1 MWLFT
6 RYGFFSVAVFRD
18 LVVLRARKRLHLGNL
33 RRRFRAR
40 IGRRRIAETRLKDY
54 RWRLTLDMGAWL
66 GLLAEIAGEQTWDNF
81 KREAAAYG
89 VADGDYLGLLHDL
102 WVELARYQNAPKS
115 RARAS
120 LGFELEERYWKEVA
134 AEDA

>member
-18 LVVLRARKRLHLGNL
+18 LVVLRARKLLHLENL
-33 RRRFRAR
+33 RRRFRSR
-40 IGRRRIAETRLKDY
+40 IGRRRIAETKLKDY
-54 RWRLTLDMGAWL
+54 RWRLTLGMGAWL

-81 KREAAAYG
+81 KAEAAAYG
-89 VADGDYLGLLHDL
+89 AVDGDYLGLLDDL
-102 WVELARYQNAPKS
+102 WAELVRYQNAPKT
-115 RARAS
+115 RVPA
-120 LGFELEERYWKEVA
+120 LFDFELGDRKDVL